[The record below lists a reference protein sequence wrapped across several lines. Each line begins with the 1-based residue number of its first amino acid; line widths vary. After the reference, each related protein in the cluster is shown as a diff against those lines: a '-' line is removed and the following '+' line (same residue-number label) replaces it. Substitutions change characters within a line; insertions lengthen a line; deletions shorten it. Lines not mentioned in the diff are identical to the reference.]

1 MFIIHNSKFM
11 NNNYVNTN
19 LVNTNYV
26 NSCVAS
32 NCNTVVCDNIAL
44 VLLDEIYSKVD
55 FYLNKMLEAEEGLKL
70 TLFYPCTRNYM
81 YQRHTPIVKLQYRFM
96 YLNYVKFVKLKRFV
110 LNAQCFQSIPYECLL
125 VINKFLLLP

>member
-11 NNNYVNTN
+11 NNNYVDNH
-19 LVNTNYV
+19 YV
-26 NSCVAS
+26 DSCVAS
-32 NCNTVVCDNIAL
+32 NCNTVACDNIAL

-70 TLFYPCTRNYM
+70 TLFYPSTRNYM
-81 YQRHTPIVKLQYRFM
+81 YRRHTPVVKLQYRFM

-125 VINKFLLLP
+125 VINNFLLLP